1 MAGYHLFST
10 GEVLSAANVND
21 YLMKQT
27 TMIFAS
33 ASARTTALSGVLRE
47 GMVSYRTDAHVFEVY
62 NGTAWVASETNLT
75 TKGDLA
81 TFDTAPTRLAVG
93 SDGQTLVA
101 NSSNA
106 SGLGWSPLNAAGK
119 NAIINGAFNVW
130 QRGTSFTPTPGGG
143 IIYTADRFNSY
154 NNGTGALTISQQ
166 ALTPGSITGYESPYY
181 LQAALASAG
190 TTTGWNWVQPIE
202 NVQTFAG
209 QTVTLS
215 FWAKSTNSA
224 TTTITFSQKFGSG
237 GSTQV
242 DTNSSAI
249 TLTSTWTRY
258 TATVTLP
265 SISGKTIGTGSSL
278 TLTWNMGAT
287 VSTYGFW
294 GVQLEAGSVATA
306 FQTATGTLQGELAA
320 CQRYYYRQTGDNL
333 YANFGIGT
341 CNALTT
347 ALVNIMPPVTMRV
360 KPTSVDFS
368 TLRLYDGSVAW
379 PITSLALNSDSS
391 GAAQPQVTAT
401 ASTGTFTLT
410 RNAFIQGNNSASAY
424 VGFSAEL

>member
-1 MAGYHLFST
+1 MAT
-10 GEVLSAANVND
+10 GFPTKANWSAGDVL
-21 YLMKQT
+21 T
-27 TMIFAS
+27 AS
-33 ASARTTALSGVLRE
+33 Q
-47 GMVSYRTDAHVFEVY
+47 MD
-62 NGTAWVASETNLT
+62 
-75 TKGDLA
+75 DLA
-81 TFDTAPTRLAVG
+81 GTLNTVQAP
-93 SDGQTLVA
+93 
-101 NSSNA
+101 
-106 SGLGWSPLNAAGK
+106 LGNAAGK

-294 GVQLEAGSVATA
+294 GVQLEPGSVATN

-320 CQRYYYRQTGDNL
+320 CQRYYWQLTSNTAYGRFGTGSCS
-333 YANFGIGT
+333 GT
-341 CNALTT
+341 TNASIL
-347 ALVNIMPPVTMRV
+347 IRFPVTMR
-360 KPTSVDFS
+360 TSPAALS
-368 TLRLYDGSVAW
+368 TTGTGSNYCVINSTGSVV
-379 PITSLALNSDSS
+379 ALNAVPTYDATNTE
-391 GAAQPQVTAT
+391 GAVVAVTVAAGLAAGSAT
-401 ASTGTFTLT
+401 QLLSNNLST
-410 RNAFIQGNNSASAY
+410 AY
-424 VGFSAEL
+424 LGWSAEL